1 MANFLSVGTVIEKN
15 KLFSDVAFLNL
26 IEIDVV
32 NPRTHEF
39 VETLYFV
46 NNKEN
51 IEYQGHTYMASAFE
65 LEIKKENDSVPSLT
79 LTFTD
84 PTRAVEAAIQEYRGG
99 SGFKVRVIY
108 VNTDA
113 LDQPPEIEEEFEI
126 TYTSNSG
133 YRITV
138 NLGAENPLS
147 KRCPRRFCY
156 REVCTWLY
164 KGKECGYTGEL
175 KTCDY
180 TLSGP
185 NGCRVHNNTKRYGGF
200 PGIPKQ

>member
-15 KLFSDVAFLNL
+15 KLFSNKPFLNF

-32 NPRTHEF
+32 NPRTREF

-51 IEYQGHTYMASAFE
+51 VEYQGHTYIATSFE
-65 LEIKKENDSVPSLT
+65 LEIKKQSDEAPSLS
-79 LTFTD
+79 LTFYD
-84 PTRAVEAAIQEYRGG
+84 ATRAVEAAIQEYKGAT
-99 SGFKVRVIY
+99 GFKVRVIY
-108 VNTDA
+108 VNTAA
-113 LDQPPEIEEEFEI
+113 LDQPPEINEEFEI
-126 TYTSNSG
+126 LYTANSN
-133 YRITV
+133 YVITV
-138 NLGAENPLS
+138 TLGAENPLT

-164 KGKECGYTGEL
+164 KSKECGYTGDL
-175 KTCDY
+175 KSCDY
-180 TLSGP
+180 SLSGA
-185 NGCRVHNNTKRYGGF
+185 NGCRVHNNTKNYGGF